1 MDFWNNKFRIL
12 YGIEIQIYEVTEMN
26 FEDEKDYIMRI
37 IKEMVRVLFSL
48 MLGKKY
54 VSVEQE
60 AKNGYEV
67 SGKKLDE
74 LLTMIDNGE
83 INEAENL
90 MLEDIDYSNRNEL
103 AAAAL
108 FYQYL
113 SEKNE
118 DFLQKNN
125 YSKEEVLDGINQI
138 MQKAGYNDLV
148 KVIE

>member
-1 MDFWNNKFRIL
+1 
-12 YGIEIQIYEVTEMN
+12 MN